1 MCSYC
6 GQHDMSQWP
15 GSDHRSSFSGRKK
28 DSLGREWHTFS
39 AELEKMHTM
48 RETTTSEFM
57 EKTFQAAQLTHER
70 FLTID
75 HSCKIF
81 FWYLP
86 NWTSTDLWCV
96 VLYVTYTL
104 LFIIIL
110 SIIKDDFALNLKD
123 RQRWKLWAAVRRLS
137 NLRKVLVSVSRI
149 ANFNY

>member
-1 MCSYC
+1 
-6 GQHDMSQWP
+6 MSQWP

-75 HSCKIF
+75 HSWKII

-86 NWTSTDLWCV
+86 NWTSTDLSP
-96 VLYVTYTL
+96 Y
-104 LFIIIL
+104 L
-110 SIIKDDFALNLKD
+110 SALDFSNSPVWNIQLDFFPSLNWIFCL
-123 RQRWKLWAAVRRLS
+123 
-137 NLRKVLVSVSRI
+137 
-149 ANFNY
+149 